1 MAQAMETLSITV
13 NRLGHWK
20 WLTCQEARDSVQ
32 PCPLQLAEKHVRL
45 LQRTMRRSLIP
56 SLGSVKVQALWGGVW
71 VSHLGMLL
79 GVERRDCHL
88 FKVALVPALV
98 VTHHDFR
105 LHFTARWHVRA
116 GSCGGVHR
124 HGHVFYGGGF
134 EVSLI
139 PWRVG
144 GKGFSTRTVLPRAL
158 FLRFRHIDGVEI
170 GQVLIQVEPLPASG
184 GRSQAAC
191 SRHVSGRVY
200 GLELVAE
207 FWRQWWQFVR
217 RGEVLWWGWKVTF
230 NVIASR
236 VIVSID
242 GIWICRVEGCVLINN
257 LVIGEL
263 LNVWQGNTRH
273 PVWCI
278 PVVPLVEKKE
288 KEIFSLF
295 LSASVPWGKELS
307 ASEAR
312 HRGICASIPS
322 ACLCKPFALK
332 TQPRPNIQALFPER
346 GLFSRNVLVHIWHS
360 RQQSSIRS
368 SSTV

>member
-124 HGHVFYGGGF
+124 HGHVFDGGGF

-144 GKGFSTRTVLPRAL
+144 GKGFSTWTVLPRAL

-191 SRHVSGRVY
+191 SRHVSGWVY

-207 FWRQWWQFVR
+207 FWRQWWQFIR
-217 RGEVLWWGWKVTF
+217 RREVLWWGWKVTF

-288 KEIFSLF
+288 REIFSLF
-295 LSASVPWGKELS
+295 LSASVPWGKSSVYQRQDTEVYVHPFQAHGSVNPLPWRHSPAPTSGLS
-307 ASEAR
+307 
-312 HRGICASIPS
+312 
-322 ACLCKPFALK
+322 
-332 TQPRPNIQALFPER
+332 
-346 GLFSRNVLVHIWHS
+346 SRNVLVHIWHS
-360 RQQSSIRS
+360 RQQSSNRS
-368 SSTV
+368 SSTI